1 MGAPRVELLK
11 ALAIAAELEDEE
23 VLRKMALRK

>member
-1 MGAPRVELLK
+1 MGAPRVELLE
-11 ALAIAAELEDEE
+11 ALAIAAGLEDEE